1 MSIKVLY
8 IDGDGPLGGASRSLF
23 EAVKNLPEGEV
34 EPFFFIS
41 RGTALKFYSQV
52 ARDIITVRGMT
63 KFDNTRYG
71 YYRGARWLI
80 LLRELFN
87 FPFML
92 LGLLKAKWKWKKF
105 DIIHVNEF
113 VYIVPGLLAKWLF
126 EARLV
131 VHVRALSRVDDRSIR
146 VRVINKIFERWV
158 DEVIAIDGNVR
169 ATLSPTT
176 AVCII
181 NNSFTPVAD
190 SVSESK
196 LVDFFNAVPASAL
209 KVGFVGNIHY
219 SKGIVEIF
227 EAAKLIAKA
236 ERNVEFI
243 VVGGITT
250 GDKGLKAWLLERF
263 GFAQNAGSDIESLV
277 KSERMT
283 GTFHMLG
290 ATLNI
295 KYVYDR
301 IDVLLFPSHFDAPGR
316 PVFEAGF
323 SAVPSIVA
331 VTHPT
336 PDTFVHG
343 ITGLAIKAK
352 DPRAL
357 AEAILFMLDHP
368 ADRERMGRE
377 SHKLALRNFSPVV
390 NSKKLFEVYSRLT
403 PSL

>member
-1 MSIKVLY
+1 MTIKILY

-23 EAVKNLPEGEV
+23 EAVKNLPGGEV
-34 EPFFFIS
+34 DPYFFVS
-41 RGTALKFYSQV
+41 RGTALKFYTQV
-52 ARDIITVRGMT
+52 AKDLITVRGMT

-92 LGLLKAKWKWKKF
+92 LGLLQAKRKWKKF

-126 EARLV
+126 GAHLV
-131 VHVRALSRVDDRSIR
+131 VHVRALSRVDEHSWR
-146 VRVINKIFERWV
+146 VRAINKIFERYV
-158 DEVIAIDGNVR
+158 DKVIAIDGNVR
-169 ATLSPTT
+169 ATLSPVMP
-176 AVCII
+176 VCII

-190 SVSESK
+190 TVPEAR
-196 LVDFFNAVPASAL
+196 LVDFFESVPVGAL

-227 EAAKLIAKA
+227 EAAKLISKLNK
-236 ERNVEFI
+236 NVEFI
-243 VVGGITT
+243 IVGGITT
-250 GDKGLKAWLLERF
+250 NDKGLKAWLLQKF
-263 GFAQNAGSDIESLV
+263 GFAQNAGSDIESLA
-277 KSERMT
+277 KSEQLT
-283 GTFHMLG
+283 ESFHMLG

-301 IDVLLFPSHFDAPGR
+301 LDVLLFPSHFDAPGR

-323 SAVPSIVA
+323 SSVPSIVA

-336 PDTFVHG
+336 PDTFSHQV
-343 ITGLAIKAK
+343 TGLAIPAK

-357 AEAILFMLDHP
+357 ADAILFMLSHP

-377 SHKLALRNFSPVV
+377 SHALALRNFSPVV
-390 NSKKLFEVYSRLT
+390 NSKKLFEVYSRLNS
-403 PSL
+403 SL